1 MTESAFNNDT
11 VQVNRRQSLKSLA
24 AGAFALGVLPQ
35 SLLAET
41 PRIAAI
47 TSKVGKSHPLATGL
61 HMAADSLDALDSV
74 HDYTATFHKN
84 ELVGQNRI
92 SQRMSL
98 KLREK
103 PFSVYLRFEAPAE
116 GREVIYVD
124 GQNDGDLLVHET
136 GLTSLIGTIGLD
148 PKGSRAMEQS
158 RYPVTMIGM
167 RTMVDQV
174 IRQWQSEISLSDT
187 KVRYFPNA
195 KVDSVECR
203 VFESSHAQPGRGIKF
218 HMTRLYVSKDSRL
231 PVRVEQFDFPA
242 SAGGQAPIVEQYTY
256 LNVKTN
262 VGLKD
267 IDFDVKNPAYEF

>member
-1 MTESAFNNDT
+1 MTQLLSHDQAASIS
-11 VQVNRRQSLKSLA
+11 RRQSLKTLA
-24 AGAFALGVLPQ
+24 AGAFALGALPQ
-35 SLLAET
+35 ALLAET

-47 TSKVGKSHPLATGL
+47 TSKVSKSHPLAAGL
-61 HMAADSLDALDSV
+61 HMAADSLDALDSIE
-74 HDYTATFHKN
+74 DYTATFHKN
-84 ELVGQNRI
+84 EMVGKKRI
-92 SQRMSL
+92 AQRMSL

-116 GREVIYVD
+116 GREVIYID

-148 PKGSRAMEQS
+148 PKGNKAMEEA

-167 RTMVDQV
+167 RTMLNQV
-174 IRQWQSEISLSDT
+174 IAQWQSEIAITDT

-195 KVDSVECR
+195 KVDNVECR
-203 VFESSHAQPGRGIKF
+203 VFESSHAEPARGVKF
-218 HMTRLYVSKDSRL
+218 HMTRLYVEKDNKL

-242 SAGGQAPIVEQYTY
+242 KTGAQPAIVEQYTY